1 MSKNLIFRRI
11 LRAELFFAAILI
23 FSSMAL
29 GQSDRVEGP
38 WGERGDVPVAGDF
51 DRDGFADD
59 VAVFRP
65 SSNNWLF
72 DLDADGDTDASTRMG
87 PGDEGDIFVVGDF
100 DEDGYVDDVGVFMP
114 SRRWYF
120 GTFSYNSD
128 TGSMAW
134 AAPFPGITWGLRGD
148 LPVAG
153 DFDRDGYRD
162 DIGVFRPSNR
172 IWYFDY
178 NSDGSTDRR
187 SGPWAIRGDLPIA
200 GDFNGDTECGDLGV
214 FRASD
219 RTWYFDYDS
228 NGDTDRRLSPWALSG
243 DVPISGDFDRDGLS
257 DDIGVFRPST
267 RTWYFKYSDVSWS
280 PPGMTGGPTPGYVN
294 A

>member
-1 MSKNLIFRRI
+1 MSKNFIFKRI

-23 FSSMAL
+23 FSGLAL

-38 WGERGDVPVAGDF
+38 WGERGDLPMAGDF

-65 SSNNWLF
+65 SQNNWLF
-72 DLDADGDTDASTRMG
+72 DLDSDGETDASTRMG
-87 PGDEGDIFVVGDF
+87 PGDEGDLFVVGDF
-100 DEDGYVDDVGVFMP
+100 DEDGYVDDVGIFM
-114 SRRWYF
+114 SSGRWYF
-120 GTFSYNSD
+120 GTFSYNTE
-128 TGSMAW
+128 TGGMAW
-134 AAPFPGITWGLRGD
+134 SAPFPGIAWGLVGD

-153 DFDRDGYRD
+153 DFDGDGYRD

-200 GDFNGDTECGDLGV
+200 GDFNGDTEVGDLGV

-219 RTWYFDYDS
+219 RTWYFDYDAS
-228 NGDTDRRLSPWALSG
+228 GNTDRRLSPWALSG

-267 RTWYFKYSDVSWS
+267 RTWYFKYSDISWS

>member
-1 MSKNLIFRRI
+1 MPKTCIFRRI

-23 FSSMAL
+23 FSGTAL

-51 DRDGFADD
+51 DRDGFPDD
-59 VAVFRP
+59 IAVFRP
-65 SSNNWLF
+65 SQNNWLF
-72 DLDADGDTDASTRMG
+72 DFDADGDTDVSTRMG
-87 PGDEGDIFVVGDF
+87 PGDEGDMFVVGDF

-120 GTFSYNSD
+120 GTFSYNSA
-128 TGSMAW
+128 TGTMAW
-134 AAPFPGITWGLRGD
+134 SSPFPSINWGLRGD

-153 DFDRDGYRD
+153 DFDGDGYRD
-162 DIGVFRPSNR
+162 DLGVFRPSNR

-178 NSDGSTDRR
+178 NSDGSTDLR

-200 GDFNGDTECGDLGV
+200 GDFNGDIECGDVGV
-214 FRASD
+214 FRSSD

-228 NGDTDRRLSPWALSG
+228 NGDTDRRFSPWALNG
-243 DVPISGDFDRDGLS
+243 DLPISGDFDRDGFS

-267 RTWYFKYSDVSWS
+267 RTWYFKYSDVTWS